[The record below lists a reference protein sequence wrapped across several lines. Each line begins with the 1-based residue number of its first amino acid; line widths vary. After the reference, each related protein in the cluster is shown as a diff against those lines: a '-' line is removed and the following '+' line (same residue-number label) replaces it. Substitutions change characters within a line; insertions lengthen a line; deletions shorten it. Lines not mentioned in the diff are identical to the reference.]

1 MKKQLLLRGLLGFP
15 IGIALGYLIT
25 ILVSLG
31 WGGGAY
37 APCVPALADAVGS
50 EIGAV
55 MLQALLCG
63 LLGAGFAACS
73 LVWQVESWSLVKQTG
88 VYFGIASLLMLPI
101 AYAAYWM
108 EHSLIGFVSYFAI
121 FAFVF
126 AAIWI
131 SQFALGRRSVRKM
144 NEKLRS
150 VGERGSDADAGEP
163 AFQHRSSKKK

>member
-37 APCVPALADAVGS
+37 APCMPALADAVGS

-63 LLGAGFAACS
+63 LLSNIVLPKRNRIKSAQPKRPFSARYTENGLLNQPLALRYWSMACAAF
-73 LVWQVESWSLVKQTG
+73 LPAPMARITVAAPVT
-88 VYFGIASLLMLPI
+88 ASP
-101 AYAAYWM
+101 
-108 EHSLIGFVSYFAI
+108 
-121 FAFVF
+121 
-126 AAIWI
+126 
-131 SQFALGRRSVRKM
+131 
-144 NEKLRS
+144 
-150 VGERGSDADAGEP
+150 P
-163 AFQHRSSKKK
+163 A